1 MGIYFVHLKRRV
13 GEPKG
18 IEKSLYLFV
27 RLVDLAEYFH
37 RYKYLMIKCQDLRM
51 RRTCLQPLHYTE
63 PPPVK
68 GFIFPD
74 RMVHA
79 AAAEGW
85 NEKWVGRRAENM
97 VLFRSCLGFVW
108 VEGAFLMPHTFLLL
122 PESGLLVGGQ

>member
-1 MGIYFVHLKRRV
+1 
-13 GEPKG
+13 
-18 IEKSLYLFV
+18 
-27 RLVDLAEYFH
+27 
-37 RYKYLMIKCQDLRM
+37 MIKFEDLRM

-79 AAAEGW
+79 VAEGW

-108 VEGAFLMPHTFLLL
+108 AEEGAFLMPHAFLLL
-122 PESGLLVGGQ
+122 LESGLLGGGQ